1 MARGEVLYKAFE
13 EKLSGLSNTATVE
26 RLRVALSS
34 AEEAALD
41 WEFAADHIE
50 WEGADGFLPHHVN
63 LESLNTGQAFLEWLE
78 TDVRGRLMN
87 FIEER
92 TPLDPCF
99 TLEFESTHGTSKEWL
114 EMRAVRIIRDDGRIE
129 RVVGVLR
136 RVTEQKN
143 IVDRL
148 TRLATYDE
156 LTGHLNRSR
165 LREELSLTIERA
177 KAESGGCAYFV
188 AAIDKLAVINET
200 YGFDAADE
208 VIVAAGNRLARSMRG
223 QDIIGRTAGNKFGV
237 ILSRC
242 TDREMELVAERLN
255 AAVRSEAIETS
266 AGSVSATISI
276 GAVWLPQ
283 NAETSQEAMLWA
295 EDALERARSKGRG
308 GFAAYAKSAGRE
320 FARRRLMAVADD
332 VTAALKENRLVLA
345 YQPIV
350 DAKSHEAAHYECL
363 LRMMREDGTLVTAGE
378 FVPAAE
384 TLGLVRLIDWRA
396 LELAVARLKAVPNV
410 KFSLN
415 VSGTSAIDRP
425 WLNSYIDYIRR
436 NASVADRLTVEL
448 TETSALHA
456 FEENAQFISRLRELG
471 CSVAIDDFGAG
482 YTSFR
487 NLQALHFDMV
497 KIDGSFIEDIARSPD
512 NQLFVRTLIG
522 LAKNFKFKTVA
533 EWADS
538 EEDAA
543 LLAEF
548 GIDYLQ
554 GFRFGRPDIAPDW
567 LKEEPAAAIV

>member
-1 MARGEVLYKAFE
+1 MARGEVLQRAFNDE
-13 EKLSGLSNTATVE
+13 LVGLSNAAMAE
-26 RLRVALSS
+26 RLRLALSS

-41 WEFAADHIE
+41 WEFADDHIV
-50 WEGADGFLPHHVN
+50 WEGAEDFLHHHIN
-63 LESLNTGQAFLEWLE
+63 LENLKTGQALYEWLE
-78 TDVRGRLMN
+78 PDVRGRLMT

-92 TPLDPCF
+92 TPIDPRF
-99 TLEFESTHGTSKEWL
+99 TIEFESTHGTSREWF
-114 EMRAVRIIRDDGRIE
+114 EMRAVRLTKDDGRIE

-143 IVDRL
+143 TINRL
-148 TRLATYDE
+148 TRLASYDE

-200 YGFDAADE
+200 YGFDVADE
-208 VIVAAGNRLARSMRG
+208 VIVAAGNRLARSLRG
-223 QDIIGRTAGNKFGV
+223 SDIIGRTAGNKFGV

-242 TDREMELVAERLN
+242 SDKEMALVAERLN
-255 AAVRSEAIETS
+255 ASVRSEAIETS
-266 AGSVSATISI
+266 AGSVSTTISV
-276 GAVWLPQ
+276 GAVWLPE
-283 NAETSQEAMLWA
+283 NAETSQEAMLQA
-295 EDALERARSKGRG
+295 EDALERARSKGRS
-308 GFAAYAKSAGRE
+308 GFAAYIKSSERE

-332 VTAALKENRLVLA
+332 IMSALKENRLVLA

-350 DAKSHEAAHYECL
+350 DAKSHKAVHYECL
-363 LRMMREDGTLVTAGE
+363 LRMTRKDGTLAAAGE
-378 FVPAAE
+378 FIPVAE
-384 TLGLVRLIDWRA
+384 TLGLVRLVDWRA
-396 LELAVARLKAVPNV
+396 LEMAIAQLKANPTL

-415 VSGTSAIDRP
+415 VSGTSANDRP
-425 WLNSYIDYIRR
+425 WLNSFVDYIHR
-436 NASVADRLTVEL
+436 NSAVANRLTVEL
-448 TETSALHA
+448 TETAALHA

-487 NLQALHFDMV
+487 NLQVLNFDMV
-497 KIDGSFIEDIARSPD
+497 KIDGSYIKDIAQSPD
-512 NQLFVRTLIG
+512 NQLFVRTLVG
-522 LAKNFKFKTVA
+522 LAKNFKLKTVA

-538 EEDAA
+538 EDDAN

-554 GFRFGRPDIAPDW
+554 GFKFGRPEIAPKW
-567 LKEEPAAAIV
+567 LIDEPAAALA